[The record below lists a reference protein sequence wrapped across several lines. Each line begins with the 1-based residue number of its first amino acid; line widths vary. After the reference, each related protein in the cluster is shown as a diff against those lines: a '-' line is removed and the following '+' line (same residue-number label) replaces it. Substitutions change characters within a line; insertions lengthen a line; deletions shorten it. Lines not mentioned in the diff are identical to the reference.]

1 MNGKG
6 KNVIRGIGKYGV
18 QVLAAVLFLA
28 CAWWI
33 AYAATE
39 NELIVP
45 SLGDCVKKAVK
56 LLGDGWF
63 WSCFFATLGRVF
75 FAFLI
80 SFLLA
85 TIFAVISYL
94 LPSFRVVFTPI
105 IAIFRSLPV
114 LAVALILL
122 VWCGAGAT
130 PIAVAFLS
138 LFPMLYTSVLTAL
151 SQTDEE
157 LIEMSCAYNV
167 PLKRRIFSLY
177 LPSAAPYV
185 VKEGGA
191 ALSFALK
198 LVVSAEVLVSTFGGL
213 GGMLQEAKAYL
224 DMPTLFGL
232 VILTFLVALLF
243 EGVTAWLARTIE
255 RRVK

>member
-1 MNGKG
+1 MNEKD
-6 KNVIRGIGKYGV
+6 KKVIRGIGKYGS
-18 QVLAAVLFLA
+18 QALAAVLFLA

-33 AYAATE
+33 AYAATG

-45 SLGDCVKKAVK
+45 SLADCVKKAVN

-63 WSCFFATLGRVF
+63 WSCFFATLLRVF
-75 FAFLI
+75 FAFAL
-80 SFLLA
+80 SFLSGA
-85 TIFAVISYL
+85 FFAVVSYL
-94 LPSFRVVFTPI
+94 LPSFRTLFAPI
-105 IAIFRSLPV
+105 VTIFRSVPV

-122 VWCGAGAT
+122 VWWGAGAT

-138 LFPMLYTSVLTAL
+138 LFPMLYTSVLAAL

-157 LIEMSCAYNV
+157 LIEMSRAYNV

-191 ALSFALK
+191 ALSFTLK
-198 LVVSAEVLVSTFGGL
+198 LVVSAEILVSAFGSL
-213 GGMLQEAKAYL
+213 GGMLQESKAYL

-232 VILTFLVALLF
+232 VILTFLTALLL
-243 EGVTAWLARTIE
+243 EGLTAWLARTIE